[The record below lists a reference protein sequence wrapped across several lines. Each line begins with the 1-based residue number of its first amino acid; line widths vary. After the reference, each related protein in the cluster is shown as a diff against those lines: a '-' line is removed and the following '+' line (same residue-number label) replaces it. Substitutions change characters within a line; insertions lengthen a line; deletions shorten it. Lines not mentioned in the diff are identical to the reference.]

1 MQLQVP
7 PFVQIVH
14 RQHLKVQ
21 KNVACAMLG
30 SLLILIITI
39 TNASCA
45 LQVPIPQ
52 QKTKISAHSALM
64 DTLDGRSHLTSA
76 VMCAGQ
82 ENMEPALPIRVPKVL
97 HAVIVGKANTWK
109 ANTWTRQLQFRR
121 VHARTARKVNLVTPQ
136 AM

>member
-7 PFVQIVH
+7 SFVQIVQM
-14 RQHLKVQ
+14 QHLKVQ

-30 SLLILIITI
+30 SLLILVTI

-76 VMCAGQ
+76 ASVARL

-121 VHARTARKVNLVTPQ
+121 VHARTARKVNLVNPQ

>member
-30 SLLILIITI
+30 SLLILVTI

-97 HAVIVGKANTWK
+97 HAVIVGKANTW
-109 ANTWTRQLQFRR
+109 TRQLQFRR
-121 VHARTARKVNLVTPQ
+121 VHARTARKVNLVNPQ